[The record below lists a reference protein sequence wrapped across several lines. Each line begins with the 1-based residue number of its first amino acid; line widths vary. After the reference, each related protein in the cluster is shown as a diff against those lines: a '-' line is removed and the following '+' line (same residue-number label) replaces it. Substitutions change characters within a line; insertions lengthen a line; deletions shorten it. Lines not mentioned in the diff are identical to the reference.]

1 MDQTEDTTRV
11 TLSPIAGGRHALDG
25 WAGAG
30 GVRIVQ
36 IPVEALSGQALD
48 GLLEEFVTRDGTDYG
63 AEERTLDDK
72 KSAVRRQLHRG
83 EIIIVFDPN
92 TRTTN
97 IILKDELRLRPL
109 TSSRTSDVAGD
120 TATRRDG

>member
-1 MDQTEDTTRV
+1 M
-11 TLSPIAGGRHALDG
+11 
-25 WAGAG
+25 
-30 GVRIVQ
+30 RIVQ

-83 EIIIVFDPN
+83 EIIVVFDPN

>member
-1 MDQTEDTTRV
+1 M
-11 TLSPIAGGRHALDG
+11 
-25 WAGAG
+25 
-30 GVRIVQ
+30 RIVQ

-48 GLLEEFVTRDGTDYG
+48 GLLEEFVTEVIGDDDVPGMTRDGTDYG

-72 KSAVRRQLHRG
+72 KSAVRRQLRRG
-83 EIIIVFDPN
+83 EIIIVFDLN